1 MKPFSLRLIALA
13 AGSLVAGA
21 AFAQHQV
28 HVAAPAVVYAPQQQC
43 QTVAGHLV
51 PCFTEGSIPI
61 QHVQSAP
68 GKFAAKIIFLADQLE
83 RNMGR
88 KGSNASFLISSF
100 TNLNNLAE
108 TSPLGRLIAENL
120 MHELQVRAWR
130 VYEPRLMQN
139 FVINKNGE
147 FTLSRDVKHLRE
159 HYGVTNVVAGTIMNS
174 DDQLVINARVIDT
187 STGMVMSSGQIQ
199 IPSNWF
205 TNGLIEEPRVRNFKI
220 IGG

>member
-1 MKPFSLRLIALA
+1 MKPFSLRLMALA
-13 AGSLVAGA
+13 ASSLVAGA
-21 AFAQHQV
+21 ASAQTQV
-28 HVAAPAVVYAPQQQC
+28 VAPAVVYAPQQQC
-43 QTVAGHLV
+43 QTVAGHVV

-88 KGSNASFLISSF
+88 KGSNSSFLISSF

-205 TNGLIEEPRVRNFKI
+205 TNGLLEEPRARNFKI

>member
-1 MKPFSLRLIALA
+1 MKLSCLSAALGLSAALA
-13 AGSLVAGA
+13 VPSL
-21 AFAQHQV
+21 AQAQNV
-28 HVAAPAVVYAPQQQC
+28 VPAPNAQC
-43 QTVAGHLV
+43 YTVQGHAI
-51 PCFTEGSIPI
+51 PCFTEGSIPV
-61 QHVQSAP
+61 QQVQSAP

-83 RNMGR
+83 RNLDR
-88 KGSNASFLISSF
+88 KNSSMSFLVSSF

-120 MHELQVRAWR
+120 MHELQGRAWR

-147 FTLSRDVKHLRE
+147 FTLSRDVRHLRE
-159 HYGVTNVVAGTIMNS
+159 QYGVSNVVAGTIMNS
-174 DDQLVINARVIDT
+174 DDQLIINARVIDT
-187 STGMVMSSGQIQ
+187 NTGMVVSSGQIQ

-205 TNGLIEEPRVRNFKI
+205 TNGLLEEPRQRNFKI

>member
-1 MKPFSLRLIALA
+1 MKPFSLRLMALA
-13 AGSLVAGA
+13 ASSLVAGA
-21 AFAQHQV
+21 ASAQTQV
-28 HVAAPAVVYAPQQQC
+28 VAPAVVYAPQQQC
-43 QTVAGHLV
+43 QTVAGHVV

-88 KGSNASFLISSF
+88 KGSNSSFLISSF

>member
-1 MKPFSLRLIALA
+1 MKPFSLRLATLA
-13 AGSLVAGA
+13 AGTLVAGSALAQQA
-21 AFAQHQV
+21 AAV
-28 HVAAPAVVYAPQQQC
+28 PAVVYAQQC
-43 QTVAGHLV
+43 QTVAGQLV
-51 PCFTEGSIPI
+51 PCTTEGSIPV

-83 RNMGR
+83 RNIGR
-88 KGSNASFLISSF
+88 KGANSSFLVSSF

-147 FTLSRDVKHLRE
+147 FTLSRDVRHLRE
-159 HYGVTNVVAGTIMNS
+159 NYGVSNVVAGTIMNS

-187 STGMVMSSGQIQ
+187 NTGMVVSSGQIQ

-205 TNGLIEEPRVRNFKI
+205 TNGLLEEPRQRNFKI

>member
-1 MKPFSLRLIALA
+1 MKPFSLRLMALA
-13 AGSLVAGA
+13 ASTLVAGA
-21 AFAQHQV
+21 ASAQTQV
-28 HVAAPAVVYAPQQQC
+28 VAPAVVYAPQQQC
-43 QTVAGHLV
+43 QTVAGHVV

-88 KGSNASFLISSF
+88 KGSNSSFLISSF

-205 TNGLIEEPRVRNFKI
+205 TNGLLEEPRVRNFKI

>member
-1 MKPFSLRLIALA
+1 MKPFSLRLMALA
-13 AGSLVAGA
+13 ASSLVAGA
-21 AFAQHQV
+21 ASAQTQV
-28 HVAAPAVVYAPQQQC
+28 VAPAVVYAPQQQC
-43 QTVAGHLV
+43 QTVAGHVV

-88 KGSNASFLISSF
+88 KGSNSSFLISSF

-205 TNGLIEEPRVRNFKI
+205 TNGLLEEPRVRNFKI